1 MPHIIDVDV
10 VTAKKWVNEDTV
22 ILIDVLNV
30 TELKKV

>member
-22 ILIDVLNV
+22 ILIDVLKV